1 MNRYLIKSEY
11 WLRWAFCLI
20 PSFQI
25 RCTQPD
31 LPSYRKVILRQHQ
44 LFCFRCK
51 EHYAFHHRIIRLVI
65 RHDMTG
71 L

>member
-1 MNRYLIKSEY
+1 M
-11 WLRWAFCLI
+11 
-20 PSFQI
+20 PSCFI
-25 RCTQPD
+25 SSFSNPVHTAGFAVVP
-31 LPSYRKVILRQHQ
+31 KVILRQHQ